1 MISQE
6 NHKLLV
12 PFYEG
17 FYGVG
22 CNIDDR
28 SNTDDDRTR
37 KIDLIINGI
46 RIQEKTCNA
55 PYFGFLTALCGVLD
69 FTDAHIDHLVIGYI
83 NAERTRPDAVIICDW
98 QLYREFL
105 VKHRDSPI
113 EASGMPKPPG
123 CHKWIKTK
131 PVMTPN
137 GVKNSDFIAPPLTY
151 LLDSKAGRR
160 AILQCT
166 LSSAASE
173 VLDMQRECYNL
184 RVPECIDMLQETAS
198 G

>member
-12 PFYEG
+12 PFYYG
-17 FYGVG
+17 FYGNGCNAG

-28 SNTDDDRTR
+28 SNTDDDRIQ
-37 KIDLIINGI
+37 KIDLIINGSI

-55 PYFGFLTALCGVLD
+55 PYFGFLTVLCSVRD
-69 FTDAHIDHLVIGYI
+69 FTDAHIDHLVVGYI
-83 NAERTRPDAVIICDW
+83 NVERTRPDAVIICDW
-98 QLYREFL
+98 ALYREFL

-113 EASGMPKPPG
+113 DADGRPKPF
-123 CHKWIKTK
+123 HKWVKTK
-131 PVMTPN
+131 SVMTPN
-137 GVKNSDFIAPPLTY
+137 GIINDDFIAPPLTY

-184 RVPECIDMLQETAS
+184 RVPECLDMLRHT
-198 G
+198 